1 VTSNREEEVRSKR
14 KLGSYLLKVLI
25 SAVVLALVL
34 RIVDLSYLGRLM
46 LSADPFWLSLAL
58 LSFFLQQLIQIYMW
72 GDLLRAKGTD
82 LPFRLISY
90 VFFVGI
96 FFGTF
101 LPSTAAVDVV
111 RVAAMT
117 RHLKNKIDSITSM
130 LLFRVI
136 GTLVLI
142 FISLIFILGYRDQIE
157 NPAIANLILG
167 FSVFMV
173 GGFLVV
179 SNSFFRDISVR
190 IFHWI
195 RIHRLAEITE
205 NFFRSLSEYMK
216 YRSVLIRI
224 VVLSVVIQVMRIVMV
239 YWIGISLGVDISI
252 LYYFMFIPIITVL
265 TMLPISLAGIGI
277 SEGSYVYFFAVAGV
291 GNAEAVS
298 ISLLYFLMS
307 IVIFI
312 FSGIV
317 YLLGKNE

>member
-1 VTSNREEEVRSKR
+1 MTSNREEEVRSKR